1 MEEKK
6 IELDIL
12 NKVYKLGDFEWIYYR
27 IKELKDAELTKS
39 KKKMVDAKEETRS
52 KTSGQL

>member
-12 NKVYKLGDFEWIYYR
+12 MKVYKLGDFEWIYYR

-39 KKKMVDAKEETRS
+39 KTKMVDTKEETRGKAS
-52 KTSGQL
+52 R